1 MRKLDIFCTAVLLL
15 AAMACGIINFPNTVN
30 NAALTSL
37 NITATIFF
45 LLFWVLMLRL
55 RPAAKTSAFLGLYV
69 FAASIVGFCSLVGEW
84 ANIFTKIFTT
94 PAATLFYGVK
104 FINDYKF
111 FYVFMAIVSFSI
123 VIYSLI
129 TLVNK
134 KPAPT
139 KAEKAAAKAKAEAL
153 AAAEATPAIAESV
166 NLNDTEVVAEAA
178 KYVEMINTFENE
190 ELEIKTEDESEQVE
204 Q

>member
-15 AAMACGIINFPNTVN
+15 AAMVCGIINFPNTVN

-45 LLFWVLMLRL
+45 LLFWALMLRF
-55 RPAAKTSAFLGLYV
+55 RPAAKASAWLGLYV
-69 FAASIVGFCSLVGEW
+69 FAAAIVGFFSLVGDW
-84 ANIFTKIFTT
+84 ANLFTRIFTT

-104 FINDYKF
+104 FVNDDKF

-123 VIYSLI
+123 LIYSLI

-139 KAEKAAAKAKAEAL
+139 KAEKAEAKAKAEA
-153 AAAEATPAIAESV
+153 EAVPAIAEGV
-166 NLNDTEVVAEAA
+166 NLDETEVVAEAA

-190 ELEIKTEDESEQVE
+190 EIEATPETVAETEQTEQV
-204 Q
+204 

>member
-45 LLFWVLMLRL
+45 VLFWVLMLRF

-69 FAASIVGFCSLVGEW
+69 FAASMVGFCSLIGEW
-84 ANIFTKIFTT
+84 ANVFTKIFTT

-104 FINDYKF
+104 FVNDYKF

-139 KAEKAAAKAKAEAL
+139 KAEKAEAKAKVEAEAI
-153 AAAEATPAIAESV
+153 AAAETVPAIAEGV
-166 NLNDTEVVAEAA
+166 NLDETEVVAEAA

-190 ELEIKTEDESEQVE
+190 EIETELETEQP
-204 Q
+204 